1 MNLMHLTGILE
12 DAGHF
17 AYNYNTGE
25 FDPGNG
31 YIVHMNYAKL
41 GYDFDNFNDKNIKD
55 FINTNATKLAQP
67 NAYITGYLDEN
78 IVWLD
83 VSLIFEDL
91 ERALYVGIINN
102 QKVIYDVVN
111 HVEIELPTP
120 QRTGTETQK
129 KSYNS
134 KQAEDLANRYL
145 SAVSK

>member
-1 MNLMHLTGILE
+1 MNLRHLTGKLE
-12 DAGHF
+12 DEGHF

-31 YIVHMNYAKL
+31 YIVHINYAKL
-41 GYDFDNFNDKNIKD
+41 GYDFDKFNDQKIKD
-55 FINTNATKLAQP
+55 FINVNATALAQP

-78 IVWLD
+78 ILWLD
-83 VSLIFEDL
+83 VSLIFEGL

-120 QRTGTETQK
+120 QRTGTETQRK
-129 KSYNS
+129 IYNS
-134 KQAEDLANRYL
+134 KLAEDLANNYL
-145 SAVSK
+145 TAIS